1 VSSTP
6 LKLLIVDDND
16 LFVSALEG
24 FLETEASLEVI
35 GRAAN
40 GAVAVELAADLQ
52 PDVVL
57 MDLSMPSVDGFEATA
72 MVREQAPEAAI
83 VVLTGSDDP
92 ADQERSRGG
101 RGRVHHKGPDP
112 RGARGHHPL
121 GHVTALAILGPCSTS
136 SCP

>member
-1 VSSTP
+1 MSSTP

-57 MDLSMPSVDGFEATA
+57 MDLSMPRVDGFEATA

-83 VVLTGSDDP
+83 VVLTGSNDP
-92 ADQERSRGG
+92 ADQARARAA
-101 RGRVHHKGPDP
+101 
-112 RGARGHHPL
+112 GAAGY
-121 GHVTALAILGPCSTS
+121 VTKDRILGELVATIHSVTS
-136 SCP
+136 PP

>member
-1 VSSTP
+1 MSSTP

-92 ADQERSRGG
+92 ADQERARTA
-101 RGRVHHKGPDP
+101 
-112 RGARGHHPL
+112 GAAGYITKDR
-121 GHVTALAILGPCSTS
+121 ILGELVATIHSVKSP
-136 SCP
+136 P

>member
-35 GRAAN
+35 GCAAN

-92 ADQERSRGG
+92 ADQERARTA
-101 RGRVHHKGPDP
+101 
-112 RGARGHHPL
+112 GAAGYITKDR
-121 GHVTALAILGPCSTS
+121 ILGELVATIHSVTS
-136 SCP
+136 PP

>member
-1 VSSTP
+1 MSSTP

-35 GRAAN
+35 GCAAN

-92 ADQERSRGG
+92 ADQERARTA
-101 RGRVHHKGPDP
+101 
-112 RGARGHHPL
+112 GAAGYITKDR
-121 GHVTALAILGPCSTS
+121 ILGELVATIHSVTS
-136 SCP
+136 PP

>member
-35 GRAAN
+35 ARAAN
-40 GAVAVELAADLQ
+40 GVVAVELAADLQ

-72 MVREQAPEAAI
+72 MVREQAPESAI

-92 ADQERSRGG
+92 ADQERARAA
-101 RGRVHHKGPDP
+101 
-112 RGARGHHPL
+112 GAAGYITKDR
-121 GHVTALAILGPCSTS
+121 ILGELVATIHSVTS
-136 SCP
+136 PP

>member
-40 GAVAVELAADLQ
+40 GAVAAELAADLQ
-52 PDVVL
+52 PHVVL
-57 MDLSMPSVDGFEATA
+57 MDLSMPNIDGFEATA
-72 MVREQAPEAAI
+72 LVREQAPEAAI

-92 ADQERSRGG
+92 ADQERARAA
-101 RGRVHHKGPDP
+101 
-112 RGARGHHPL
+112 GAAGY
-121 GHVTALAILGPCSTS
+121 VTKDRILGELVATIHSVTS
-136 SCP
+136 AP

>member
-40 GAVAVELAADLQ
+40 GAVAAELAADLQ
-52 PDVVL
+52 PHVVL
-57 MDLSMPSVDGFEATA
+57 MDLSMPNIDGFEATA
-72 MVREQAPEAAI
+72 LVREQAPEAAI

-92 ADQERSRGG
+92 ADQERARAA
-101 RGRVHHKGPDP
+101 
-112 RGARGHHPL
+112 GAAGY
-121 GHVTALAILGPCSTS
+121 VTKDRILGELVTTIHSVTS
-136 SCP
+136 AP